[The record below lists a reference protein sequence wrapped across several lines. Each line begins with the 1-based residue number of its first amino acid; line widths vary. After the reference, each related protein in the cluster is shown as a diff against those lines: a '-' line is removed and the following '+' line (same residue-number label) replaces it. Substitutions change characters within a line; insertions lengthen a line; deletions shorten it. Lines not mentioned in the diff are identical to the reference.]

1 MLPNITATGNLTA
14 DPEVKYL
21 PNGKAV
27 ANFTVA
33 CNKKS
38 NNDAYPDKTAFLRC
52 QAWGPLGE
60 NISNEFKKGE
70 RISILRGD
78 LEERQYE
85 KDGQKRYSWE
95 VTAWDVARPVSS
107 FEPRDGE
114 PTQGQAA
121 NTIEQGLG
129 ATAMDEPPF

>member
-14 DPEVKYL
+14 DPELKYT
-21 PNGKAV
+21 PSGKAV
-27 ANFTVA
+27 VNFTVA

-38 NNDAYPDKTAFLRC
+38 NNDAYPDKTAFLRTA
-52 QAWGPLGE
+52 AWGPLAE
-60 NISNEFKKGE
+60 NIANEFKKGE

-78 LEERQYE
+78 LEERPYE
-85 KDGQKRYSWE
+85 KDGQKRYAWE

-107 FEPRDGE
+107 FEPRDGK
-114 PTQGQAA
+114 PTQAQAA

-129 ATAMDEPPF
+129 GIATDTPPF